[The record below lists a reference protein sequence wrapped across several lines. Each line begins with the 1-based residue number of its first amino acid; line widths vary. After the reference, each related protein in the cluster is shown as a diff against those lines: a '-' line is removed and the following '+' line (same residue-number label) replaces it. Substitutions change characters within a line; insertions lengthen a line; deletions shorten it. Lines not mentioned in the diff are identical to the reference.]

1 MTLSM
6 GILIPPF
13 IKAIMGMVTTPIG
26 LIVYYSPISQCSM
39 ETPVAIPY
47 LALKDSFFSK
57 VSTKLANLPIL
68 GRVNMEELNKKTLKD
83 RRLREV

>member
-1 MTLSM
+1 M

-68 GRVNMEELNKKTLKD
+68 GRVKTEELNKKTLKD